1 MASLFTI
8 WFIIDLRKNKR
19 RFKIMKNEKTRTR
32 GTNVGAL
39 IAALVCVTLLTAVIA
54 GCTSGSNSEDEDV
67 SLSDVVDDLLIDVD
81 VPAYEAITLD
91 EETFSSFA
99 FIPYEEGITAIAA
112 DALVNITPHSL
123 VVIRTDNSNGKELA
137 DEIIKNADPNKWLCV
152 GSETV
157 NVGYTDNY
165 VVLVMS
171 YKDVAKDI
179 MDNFGGMAIG
189 LDGMEMTLLT
199 ADNTIRYE

>member
-1 MASLFTI
+1 
-8 WFIIDLRKNKR
+8 
-19 RFKIMKNEKTRTR
+19 MKNENTRTR
-32 GTNVGAL
+32 KTNVGAF

-54 GCTSGSNSEDEDV
+54 GCTTNSKDESEDV
-67 SLSDVVDDLLIDVD
+67 SLSDVVDDLLVDVD
-81 VPAYEAITLD
+81 VPAYEALTLD
-91 EETFSSFA
+91 EETFAAFT
-99 FIPYEEGITAIAA
+99 FIPYEDGLSAIAA

-123 VVIRTDNSNGKELA
+123 VVIHTDNSNGKELA
-137 DEIIKNADPNKWLCV
+137 EEIIKNADPNKWLCV

-171 YKDVAKDI
+171 YKDVAEDI
-179 MDNFGGMAIG
+179 MDNFEDMAIG
-189 LDGMEMTLLT
+189 LDGMEMTLFT